1 MHASESQNSE
11 LFWALRGGGGNFGV
25 VTRFELALHPVGP
38 VVLGGP
44 VFYPGEQAAQVMT
57 GWRDVLED
65 MPDELSTTFVL
76 TTAPPAPFIPEDWH
90 YKKVTVVSACWAGDQ
105 SAGQT
110 VVKPLRALGTAITD
124 LLGPI
129 PYVDLQQLVDPLW
142 EAGAANYFT
151 SAFLDQLPAEAI
163 ETLADIHR
171 RSADLPVQAEIHIHQ
186 LGGAVARSQ
195 GTAPHFP
202 TAAPVGH
209 QLPCP
214 HIGGCRSSAAPRLG
228 SSSSKC
234 NGIVRKWRNVCELY
248 RRRRRGQ
255 SQS

>member
-1 MHASESQNSE
+1 M
-11 LFWALRGGGGNFGV
+11 ALQEG
-25 VTRFELALHPVGP
+25 H
-38 VVLGGP
+38 
-44 VFYPGEQAAQVMT
+44 
-57 GWRDVLED
+57 
-65 MPDELSTTFVL
+65 
-76 TTAPPAPFIPEDWH
+76 
-90 YKKVTVVSACWAGDQ
+90 VVSACWAGDQ

-186 LGGAVARSQ
+186 LGGAVAGSQ

-214 HIGGCRSSAAPRLG
+214 HIEAADLPPHLDWARAARNAMASYGNGGMYVNFTGEGGEDNLKASYPPEIYARLQEV
-228 SSSSKC
+228 KDQYDPF
-234 NGIVRKWRNVCELY
+234 NVF
-248 RRRRRGQ
+248 RFNINIPPTA
-255 SQS
+255 